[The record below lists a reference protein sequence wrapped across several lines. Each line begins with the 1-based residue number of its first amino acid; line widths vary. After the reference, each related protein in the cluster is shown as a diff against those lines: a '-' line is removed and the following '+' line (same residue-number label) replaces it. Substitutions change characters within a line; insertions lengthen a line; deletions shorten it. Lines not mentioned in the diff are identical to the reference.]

1 MSQSCVML
9 HNGSE
14 INKTSMGE
22 LFHVIYFHQ
31 IEQPR
36 KYFDHKKWNYS
47 IQITAKTYQ
56 IPLNHVKNMVLAY
69 CNAKFSLLKTQNF
82 VSLTLPF

>member
-1 MSQSCVML
+1 MR
-9 HNGSE
+9 
-14 INKTSMGE
+14 E

-36 KYFDHKKWNYS
+36 KYFNHKKWNYS

-56 IPLNHVKNMVLAY
+56 IPLNHVKNVVLAY
-69 CNAKFSLLKTQNF
+69 CSAKFSLLKTQNF
-82 VSLTLPF
+82 VVTPYPLNTSECHDGR